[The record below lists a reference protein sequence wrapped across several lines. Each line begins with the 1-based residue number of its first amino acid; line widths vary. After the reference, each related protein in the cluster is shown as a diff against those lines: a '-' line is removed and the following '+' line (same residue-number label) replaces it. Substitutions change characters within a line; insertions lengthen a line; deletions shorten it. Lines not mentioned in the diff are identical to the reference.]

1 LQHGLPG
8 RRLGD
13 RLKPSP
19 RQTDTISI
27 ERVMSLGA
35 LSEEDERALLHI
47 LDSLEARSKLK
58 ELAAGVG

>member
-1 LQHGLPG
+1 MSLDYLLIDDAP
-8 RRLGD
+8 RRPLEVTVS
-13 RLKPSP
+13 RLA
-19 RQTDTISI
+19 
-27 ERVMSLGA
+27 ERVMGLGT